1 MNETKFTEGPWCVSR
16 ENPTI
21 IKRDFSMIGS
31 DSGPLIGSTMG
42 HDNSGFYVTNA
53 EAIANAHL
61 FAASLKLYA
70 ALVEVREYFEDRAD
84 AEIARPGGSFQG
96 NEEMLLFIKIDN
108 LLAQAR
114 GDTQ

>member
-1 MNETKFTEGPWCVSR
+1 MNDTKFTEGPWCVSR

-42 HDNSGFYVTNA
+42 HDNSGFYATNA

-70 ALVEVREYFEDRAD
+70 ALVEVSEYLEDRAD
-84 AEIARPGGSFQG
+84 AETPQPGGSFQG
-96 NEEMLLFIKIDN
+96 NEEMRLLIKIEN

-114 GDTQ
+114 GEAQ